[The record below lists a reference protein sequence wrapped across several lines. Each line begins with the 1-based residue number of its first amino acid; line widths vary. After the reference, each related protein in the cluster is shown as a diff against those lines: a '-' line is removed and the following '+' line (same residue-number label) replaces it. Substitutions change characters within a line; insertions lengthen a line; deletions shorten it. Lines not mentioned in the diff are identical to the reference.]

1 MEKPEKKIM
10 ANVATIGKAKAIGT
24 ALQKI
29 TGVEPSYLYEDNFVR
44 IYFQPD
50 RLQAVQTKLAEMAA
64 SGPSDVRID
73 WFPIVS
79 PMILKKG
86 LPVAIGLL
94 VAGYIFG
101 KLK

>member
-1 MEKPEKKIM
+1 M
-10 ANVATIGKAKAIGT
+10 ASLETIGKAQVMGA

-29 TGVEPSYLYEDNFVR
+29 TGVEPSYIYEDNFVR

-50 RLQAVQTKLAEMAA
+50 RLKAVQAKISEMAS

-73 WFPIVS
+73 WLPIAT
-79 PMILKKG
+79 PLLIKKAA
-86 LPVAIGLL
+86 PVAIGLL

>member
-1 MEKPEKKIM
+1 M
-10 ANVATIGKAKAIGT
+10 ASIETIGKAQIMGA

-29 TGVEPSYLYEDNFVR
+29 TGVEPSYLYEENFVR

-50 RLQAVQTKLAEMAA
+50 RLKQVQTKLAQMAA

-73 WFPIVS
+73 WFPIAT
-79 PMILKKG
+79 PLLIKKG